1 MRIANL
7 NAYKLKLD
15 ARGSAAWQARV
26 TAVHEIGPHI
36 LGLQEVV
43 VDESA
48 TATEEWDES
57 AAETIKAFAADC
69 GLTASVEAT
78 PGYPYGAAMA
88 ANSHR
93 PWYTALLWDP
103 NAAEVVPGSYRPYGA
118 PDFWHGF
125 TTARFDIGACEP
137 VTVGSYHG
145 DPFRPDFRANEALR
159 VKGIYRRTGGA
170 KPGFVIGDF
179 NAPSAATVTESGVQ
193 RYYDAEPYLDQ
204 DHDDL
209 EFQMIPDT
217 IGGEQLADRR
227 QTHALLRRGFLV
239 DAAVHLRVPS
249 HPTVGHWEDGRGDPD
264 PWGPRRIDLILATR
278 PAAPALVRYGV
289 HRSTAAEAGSDHLPL
304 WVDVDP
310 SKISREF
317 TIAEGPTGRNSQG
330 DAVGGQ
336 G

>member
-103 NAAEVVPGSYRPYGA
+103 NAARGRSGQLPS
-118 PDFWHGF
+118 
-125 TTARFDIGACEP
+125 
-137 VTVGSYHG
+137 
-145 DPFRPDFRANEALR
+145 L
-159 VKGIYRRTGGA
+159 RRTG
-170 KPGFVIGDF
+170 
-179 NAPSAATVTESGVQ
+179 
-193 RYYDAEPYLDQ
+193 L
-204 DHDDL
+204 
-209 EFQMIPDT
+209 
-217 IGGEQLADRR
+217 LARIHHR
-227 QTHALLRRGFLV
+227 ALRHRCV
-239 DAAVHLRVPS
+239 R
-249 HPTVGHWEDGRGDPD
+249 TGHGWLL
-264 PWGPRRIDLILATR
+264 PR
-278 PAAPALVRYGV
+278 
-289 HRSTAAEAGSDHLPL
+289 
-304 WVDVDP
+304 
-310 SKISREF
+310 
-317 TIAEGPTGRNSQG
+317 
-330 DAVGGQ
+330 
-336 G
+336 